1 MQDSSGVLVRLFYAL
16 LSLPSPPSPI
26 IFEAGPLA
34 LRYYGVCIVLGIV
47 VGTWLTGR
55 QLASMGY
62 DGALALESLFFV
74 VPLGVVGARLYYVA
88 TGYGMQYAVNPLPS
102 VLKIWEGGLGV
113 YGGVAGG
120 FVGLLLFSRYR
131 AISPLTFADAAAP
144 GLVLGQAVGRWG
156 NYFNQE
162 LFGRPSDLPWAV
174 YIAPQNRPAQFAD
187 VISFHPTFLY
197 EALWDVLVCLV
208 LLWASRRFSE
218 RLASGDIF
226 MLYVV
231 LYSFGRFLVD
241 TLRVDQAFLIG
252 DSIPGD
258 LLVSGT
264 LALGFTL
271 LLFLRHQRPSR
282 QRSESR

>member
-1 MQDSSGVLVRLFYAL
+1 VIRSLYAL
-16 LSLPSPPSPI
+16 LSLPSPPTPVV
-26 IFEAGPLA
+26 FEAGPLT
-34 LRYYGVCIVLGIV
+34 LRYFGLCIVLGTIA
-47 VGTWLTGR
+47 GTWLTGHL
-55 QLASMGY
+55 LASRGY

-74 VPLGVVGARLYYVA
+74 VPLGVVGARLHYVA
-88 TGYGMQYAVNPLPS
+88 TEYGAQYASNPLPS
-102 VLKIWEGGLGV
+102 ALKVWEGGLGV

-120 FVGLLLFSRYR
+120 FVGLLLFCRYR

-144 GLVLGQAVGRWG
+144 GLVLGQAIGQWG

-162 LFGRPSDLPWAV
+162 LFGRPSDLPWAI

-187 VISFHPTFLY
+187 ATSFHPTFLY

-208 LLWASRRFSE
+208 LLWAARRFPE
-218 RLASGDIF
+218 RLEAGDIF

-231 LYSFGRFLVD
+231 LYSIGRFLVE

-252 DSIPGD
+252 DSVRGG

-264 LALGFTL
+264 LALGFAL
-271 LLFLRHQRPSR
+271 LLLLRHLRTSR
-282 QRSESR
+282 K